1 MKIKYFIY
9 AAIILVVGYLV
20 YNRIYGSAT
29 PTAGPQQARP
39 GAGAGNPTLSVNGI
53 IVTPQEFTERIFITG
68 NIVANEQVDLKPES
82 SGKITQIYFREGSN
96 VSRGQLLVKINDNE
110 LQAQLAKAKNRQQLA
125 EQQEFRQRQLLQRE
139 AVSQQDYDVVLA
151 ELNSLKTETQLIQAQ
166 IQKTEIRAPFS
177 GTIGLR
183 SVSVGDYVTPSS
195 TISKLVNIN
204 PAKIEFSIPERY
216 SSLIQNNTKITF
228 TVVGTE
234 RTFEGTVFA
243 IEPKIDQ
250 TTRTIQLKAIS
261 PNSNGLL
268 LPGAFARIELSL
280 GKVNDALMVPTQAII
295 PEATGQKVFIVRN
308 GKAQS
313 VAVEIGT
320 RTESQIQITKGI
332 SANDTVITSG
342 ILQLRPGIGV
352 QINNLKL

>member
-1 MKIKYFIY
+1 MKIKYYIY
-9 AAIILVVGYLV
+9 AAILIVVGYLV
-20 YNRIYGSAT
+20 YSRIFNSST
-29 PTAGPQQARP
+29 PSAGPQQARP
-39 GAGAGNPTLSVNGI
+39 GGGVPTISVNGI

-68 NIVANEQVDLKPES
+68 NIVANEQVDLRPET

-96 VSRGQLLVKINDNE
+96 VSQGQLLIKINDSE

-125 EQQEFRQRQLLQRE
+125 EQQEFRQRQLLQKE

-166 IQKTEIRAPFS
+166 LQKTEIRAPFS

-183 SVSVGDYVTPSS
+183 AVSVGDYVTPNSI
-195 TISKLVNIN
+195 ISKLVSIN

-216 SSLIQNNTKITF
+216 SSLIQNNTKIIF
-228 TVVGTE
+228 TVVGTDK
-234 RTFEGTVFA
+234 TFEGTVFA

-280 GKVNDALMVPTQAII
+280 NKIQNALMVPTQAII
-295 PEATGQKVFIVRN
+295 PEATGQKVFIVKD
-308 GKAQS
+308 GKALP
-313 VAVEIGT
+313 VTVEIGT

-332 SANDTVITSG
+332 NANDTVITTG

-352 QINNLKL
+352 QINNLKQ